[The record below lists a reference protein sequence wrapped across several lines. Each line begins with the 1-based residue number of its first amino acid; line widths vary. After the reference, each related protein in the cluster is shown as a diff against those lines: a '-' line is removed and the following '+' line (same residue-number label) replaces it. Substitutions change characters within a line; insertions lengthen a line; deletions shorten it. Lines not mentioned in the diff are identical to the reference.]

1 LSIITTDLTF
11 LNNSL
16 INYIGVS
23 LLICSVVSLNVS
35 AATLTITDN
44 LIIRDIDNKSVEQG
58 ILSKTQVFQLTQ
70 GRHVLVLKYKDVLE
84 DLELGEER
92 LVTSDYFVVKF
103 SVKNQQELL
112 LSTSDIDDLAA
123 AERFIKS
130 PELNLSDE
138 RKQEVV
144 LDLKTL
150 NDYELAKQVTKV
162 VTSLSAPVVISQNN
176 NKITNTTKNE
186 QAFSTQVINNV
197 DIVPML
203 KYWWQKASKNDK
215 DSFLLFIN
223 TKKGSKIG
231 HDSPVHKN

>member
-1 LSIITTDLTF
+1 MSIITTDLTF

-16 INYIGVS
+16 INYIGAS

-58 ILSKTQVFQLTQ
+58 ILSKSQVFQLTQ

-84 DLELGEER
+84 DLEFGEER

-112 LSTSDIDDLAA
+112 LSTSDIHDLAA

-144 LDLKTL
+144 LDLETL

-162 VTSLSAPVVISQNN
+162 VTSLSAPAVISQNN

-186 QAFSTQVINNV
+186 HAFSTQVINNV

-203 KYWWQKASKNDK
+203 KYWWQKASNNDK
-215 DSFLLFIN
+215 ETFLLFIN
-223 TKKGSKIG
+223 TKKEVK
-231 HDSPVHKN
+231 

>member
-16 INYIGVS
+16 INYIGAS

-84 DLELGEER
+84 DLEFGEER

-112 LSTSDIDDLAA
+112 LSTSDIHDLAA

-144 LDLKTL
+144 LDLETL

-162 VTSLSAPVVISQNN
+162 VTSLSAPAVISQNN

-186 QAFSTQVINNV
+186 HAFSTQVINNV

-203 KYWWQKASKNDK
+203 KYWWQKASNNDK
-215 DSFLLFIN
+215 ETFLLFIN
-223 TKKGSKIG
+223 TKKEVK
-231 HDSPVHKN
+231 

>member
-16 INYIGVS
+16 INYIGAS

-58 ILSKTQVFQLTQ
+58 ILSKSQVFQLTQ

-84 DLELGEER
+84 DLEFGEER

-112 LSTSDIDDLAA
+112 LSTSDIHDLAA

-144 LDLKTL
+144 LDLETL

-162 VTSLSAPVVISQNN
+162 VTSLSAPAVISQNN

-186 QAFSTQVINNV
+186 HAFSTQVINNV

-203 KYWWQKASKNDK
+203 KYWWQKASNNDK
-215 DSFLLFIN
+215 ETFLLFIN
-223 TKKGSKIG
+223 TKKEVK
-231 HDSPVHKN
+231 